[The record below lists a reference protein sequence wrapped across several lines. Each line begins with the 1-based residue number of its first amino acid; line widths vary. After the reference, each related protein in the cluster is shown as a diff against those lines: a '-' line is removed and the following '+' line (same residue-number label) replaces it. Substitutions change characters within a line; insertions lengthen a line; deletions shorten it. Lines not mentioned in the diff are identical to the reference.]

1 MRSAI
6 IILSGWRFLSAFLRK
21 KSPLGVFSRADPE
34 LSSYPFWLKLKML
47 SHPMWGYLSEY
58 FRHLLSF
65 SEKTLFSKQTLFK
78 WRAETARPFCN
89 AASGLSPGLFKNSYM
104 VFLKT
109 ATWSGVPV
117 RCDWR
122 PMSRTGQRQ
131 PRCTHTAQ
139 FATGCFSGSQRSYQP
154 SRVRSTAWKCGR
166 HTVSRQRRARA
177 TARCAHT
184 QCARLIPLRL

>member
-65 SEKTLFSKQTLFK
+65 SDS
-78 WRAETARPFCN
+78 
-89 AASGLSPGLFKNSYM
+89 
-104 VFLKT
+104 FLKT
-109 ATWSGVPV
+109 AYVAVWTLLAGCVIQEMGTFRLFSKTATQSGV
-117 RCDWR
+117 R
-122 PMSRTGQRQ
+122 
-131 PRCTHTAQ
+131 TAQ
-139 FATGCFSGSQRSYQP
+139 RFEVYASAWVPVHGIVPDFSVQP
-154 SRVRSTAWKCGR
+154 
-166 HTVSRQRRARA
+166 
-177 TARCAHT
+177 
-184 QCARLIPLRL
+184 

>member
-65 SEKTLFSKQTLFK
+65 SDSFLKTAYVAVWTLLAGCVIQEMGTFRLFS
-78 WRAETARPFCN
+78 
-89 AASGLSPGLFKNSYM
+89 
-104 VFLKT
+104 KT
-109 ATWSGVPV
+109 ATWSGGPLTCHVPV
-117 RCDWR
+117 HMLSPHPTCCIR
-122 PMSRTGQRQ
+122 P
-131 PRCTHTAQ
+131 HD
-139 FATGCFSGSQRSYQP
+139 
-154 SRVRSTAWKCGR
+154 
-166 HTVSRQRRARA
+166 TVVYMGY
-177 TARCAHT
+177 
-184 QCARLIPLRL
+184 

>member
-65 SEKTLFSKQTLFK
+65 SAKTLFSKQTLFK
-78 WRAETARPFCN
+78 WRAETVRPFCN
-89 AASGLSPGLFKNSYM
+89 AASELSPGLFKNGYM
-104 VFLKT
+104 VWCLLL
-109 ATWSGVPV
+109 
-117 RCDWR
+117 
-122 PMSRTGQRQ
+122 
-131 PRCTHTAQ
+131 
-139 FATGCFSGSQRSYQP
+139 P
-154 SRVRSTAWKCGR
+154 SSF
-166 HTVSRQRRARA
+166 
-177 TARCAHT
+177 
-184 QCARLIPLRL
+184 LIPFHVPFLSLAPKPSLRPHWTLLVRLCPCAASAPLCYAAVSVFFRIPLDSAQLFGLSPCFLDVLRTFDSFS

>member
-65 SEKTLFSKQTLFK
+65 SAKTLFSKQTLFK
-78 WRAETARPFCN
+78 WRAETVRPFCN
-89 AASGLSPGLFKNSYM
+89 AASGLSPGLFKNGYM
-104 VFLKT
+104 VWCP
-109 ATWSGVPV
+109 AYVHN
-117 RCDWR
+117 R
-122 PMSRTGQRQ
+122 
-131 PRCTHTAQ
+131 
-139 FATGCFSGSQRSYQP
+139 
-154 SRVRSTAWKCGR
+154 
-166 HTVSRQRRARA
+166 
-177 TARCAHT
+177 
-184 QCARLIPLRL
+184 